1 MTDAGESTPQETA
14 APAPAEAATPKRGPR
29 ARRTRGIVAWVLV
42 VLAALL
48 IPISVLSTWAITTVT
63 NTDQYVA
70 TMSPLARN
78 PVIINHLATKAT
90 DALFS
95 TKTVQ
100 NKITDV
106 LPPKAKPIVQ
116 PITNEVKT
124 YVHGVA
130 LKVFESPQFGRLFD
144 ALNRRT
150 HNTVVNILQ
159 GKQNN
164 LTKAGQVALNLSPS
178 LNQLIDNLNSRGVTL
193 FNPLKPIFAQSNGL
207 GLTVVSKSQVSK
219 FSALFNTLVTLGWAL
234 PITALVLG
242 IIGIA
247 IAVERRKTLLRMS
260 VGVGIVTLVLL
271 GALAFGR
278 STFLSQASSHNLN
291 EGVAAAVWDTLL
303 RFLKQDLRWALLG
316 TFLVAL
322 GAWVAGPARY
332 AVWLRTKAVAGW
344 RWLVRQV
351 QALTS
356 GARQGLAQSSGAR
369 KTGEWIG
376 EHLKG
381 LRILGLVVGGL
392 IVLLGGNVS
401 GWDLVILIIV
411 LAVYLGLLQLV
422 AIWARR
428 VTTEAPEPVAA
439 GSPIDG

>member
-1 MTDAGESTPQETA
+1 
-14 APAPAEAATPKRGPR
+14 
-29 ARRTRGIVAWVLV
+29 LV
-42 VLAALL
+42 VLASLL

-95 TKTVQ
+95 TKVVQ

-106 LPPKAKPIVQ
+106 LPPKAKTIVQ

-150 HNTVVNILQ
+150 HNSVVNILT
-159 GKQNN
+159 GKQTN
-164 LTKAGQVALNLSPS
+164 LSKAGQVALNLSPS

-193 FNPLKPIFAQSNGL
+193 FNPLKPILTQSNGL

-219 FSALFNTLVTLGWAL
+219 FSALFNTLVTVGWAL
-234 PITALVLG
+234 PITALALG
-242 IIGIA
+242 ILGIV
-247 IAVERRKTLLRMS
+247 IAVQRRKTLLRMA
-260 VGVGIVTLVLL
+260 VGVGIFTVVLL

-278 STFLSQASSHNLN
+278 STFLSQASSHHFN
-291 EGVAAAVWDTLL
+291 VDVSAAVWDTLL
-303 RFLKQDLRWALLG
+303 RFLKQDLRWALLA

-332 AVWLRTKAVAGW
+332 AVWIRTKAVAGW

-356 GARQGLAQSSGAR
+356 GARQGLAHSSGAR
-369 KTGEWIG
+369 KTGGWIG
-376 EHLKG
+376 EHIKG
-381 LRILGLVVGGL
+381 LRILGLAVGAL
-392 IVLLGGNVS
+392 IVLLGDNVS

-422 AIWARR
+422 DIWARR
-428 VTTEAPEPVAA
+428 VTAAAGEPVAA
-439 GSPIDG
+439 GSRTDG

>member
-1 MTDAGESTPQETA
+1 MADAGASAPTEGDATA
-14 APAPAEAATPKRGPR
+14 SAEAPTRGPR
-29 ARRTRGIVAWVLV
+29 ARRSRGVIAWILV
-42 VLAALL
+42 VLASLL

-106 LPPKAKPIVQ
+106 LPAKAKPIVQ

-150 HNTVVNILQ
+150 HDTVVDVLT

-164 LTKAGQVALNLSPS
+164 VTKAGQVVLNLSPS
-178 LNQLIDNLNSRGVTL
+178 LNQLIDNLSSRGVTL
-193 FNPLKPIFAQSNGL
+193 FNPLKPILTQSNGL

-242 IIGIA
+242 ILGIV
-247 IAVERRKTLLRMS
+247 IAVERRKTLLRTA
-260 VGVGIVTLVLL
+260 VGVGIFTAVLL
-271 GALAFGR
+271 GAPAFGR
-278 STFLSQASSHNLN
+278 STFLSEAASHQLN
-291 EGVAAAVWDTLL
+291 QPVAAAVWDTLL
-303 RFLKQDLRWALLG
+303 RFLKQDLRWALLA

-332 AVWLRTKAVAGW
+332 AVWIRTKAAAAW

-356 GARQGLAQSSGAR
+356 GARQGLAGSSGAH

-376 EHLKG
+376 EHIKG
-381 LRILGLVVGGL
+381 LRILGLAVGVL
-392 IVLLGGNVS
+392 IVLLGGNVT

-422 AIWARR
+422 VICARR
-428 VTTEAPEPVAA
+428 VTTEVAEPVAA
-439 GSPIDG
+439 GSRTDG